1 MTSAITAPRGLKNVV
16 VADTELGDV
25 RGEQGFFHYR
35 DRDATVLARTRPF
48 EDVWQLMLDGAL
60 PTPEQSAVFARRI
73 GELRTIP
80 GGTVDLLRATVT
92 EGADPLRALRIALS
106 ALGLDDRPMLD
117 LPEEARREAALR
129 YAAAFPTIL
138 AAAHR
143 LANGLDV
150 LDPDPEAAHAADYL
164 RMATGAANPRDVA
177 AVQTYLVA
185 TIDHGFNASTFAGR
199 VIASAGSDMASCLL
213 GAVGAFLG
221 PLHGGAPSR
230 ALAALDAIGD
240 PSNTRAWVRERIAN
254 EEKIMGFGHAVY
266 RTHDPRSEL
275 LKQVAMGY
283 DSALVRRATAVEREI
298 ESAINELK
306 PGRRLYANVEY
317 YAGVVMSE
325 AGLPPSMFTP
335 TFAVARV
342 VGWTANILEQA
353 RDGKIIRPSARYVGP
368 APIPGV

>member
-1 MTSAITAPRGLKNVV
+1 MTTAIIAPRGLKNVV

-25 RGEQGFFHYR
+25 RGEEGFFHYR
-35 DRDATVLARTRPF
+35 DRDATVLARTASF
-48 EDVWQLMLDGAL
+48 EEVWHLMLFGAL
-60 PTPEQSAVFARRI
+60 PSPDGAEAFARRV
-73 GELRTIP
+73 GALREVP
-80 GGTVDLLRATVT
+80 GTVVDLLRSTVT
-92 EGADPLRALRIALS
+92 EGTDPLRALRIAVS
-106 ALGLDDRPMLD
+106 ALGLHDRPMLD
-117 LPEEARREAALR
+117 LPDEDRLDSALR
-129 YAAAFPTIL
+129 YAAAFPTVL

-143 LANGLDV
+143 LARGLDV
-150 LDPDPEAAHAADYL
+150 LDPDPSAGHAADYL
-164 RMATGAANPRDVA
+164 RMAAGAADPRDVA
-177 AVQTYLVA
+177 ALQTYLIA

-230 ALAALDAIGD
+230 ALASLDAIGD
-240 PSNTRAWVRERIAN
+240 PSNTRAWVRERIASG
-254 EEKIMGFGHAVY
+254 EVIMGFGHAVY

-275 LKQVAMGY
+275 LKQVALEY
-283 DSALVRRATAVEREI
+283 DSELVRRATAVEREI
-298 ESAINELK
+298 EAAINELK
-306 PGRRLYANVEY
+306 PGRRLYANVEF

-325 AGLPPSMFTP
+325 AGLPPAMFTP

-368 APIPGV
+368 EPTPGV